1 MKHASALALLF
12 VATGCARQSVTP
24 RQDSSADPQPAL
36 TLQRTACF
44 GSCPVYRLSVS
55 PAGVVTFEGT
65 AHVRKLGTASG
76 QVPPARLDHLL
87 RELDEAGYFSFADR
101 YTSADPTCG
110 RYVTDLPTVI
120 TAVTLEGRTKRIE
133 HDQGCGAAPDALV
146 VLEQRIDEVLGSAQW
161 TGR

>member
-1 MKHASALALLF
+1 VKPAGALALLF
-12 VATGCARQSVTP
+12 VATGCARQSVAP
-24 RQDSSADPQPAL
+24 RQDSPVDSPPAV

-44 GSCPVYRLSVS
+44 GSCPVYRVS
-55 PAGVVTFEGT
+55 ITPAGAVTFEGT

-76 QVPPARLDHLL
+76 QIAPARLDHLL

-120 TAVTLEGRTKRIE
+120 TSVTLEGRTKRIE
-133 HDQGCGAAPDALV
+133 HDQGCGAAPGALV
-146 VLEQRIDEVLGSAQW
+146 VLERRIDEVLGSGQW